1 MKFSVL
7 LTVIVALISPAIVMA
22 DVILTPKSITFVCST
37 DVEPGTVVF
46 TDPPKFSC
54 DDYEQLESII
64 GLGIT
69 IGPSTDIDKITDA
82 IKHTNRKIRT
92 TSNGVPIIRAP
103 EGPVKVRPEGWVDQE
118 NDHSLKLSDDVS
130 SWLPIVKN
138 DYSNFDGFSRNKSFF
153 RD

>member
-7 LTVIVALISPAIVMA
+7 LTVFVALISPDALAEI
-22 DVILTPKSITFVCST
+22 ILTPKSITFVCST

-54 DDYEQLESII
+54 DDYAQIESIV

-69 IGPSTDIDKITDA
+69 IGPNTDIVKILDA
-82 IKHTNRKIRT
+82 IEQTNRKIRT
-92 TSNGVPIIRAP
+92 TSNSVPIIRAP

-118 NDHSLKLSDDVS
+118 DVRPLKLSDDIS
-130 SWLPIVKN
+130 AWLPIVQN